1 MKNLNLL
8 NIKNSIIDY
17 IKQIKIINLG
27 FVGLL
32 ILCGLL
38 YGLYYN
44 KREEL
49 KETQQNLIAKSD
61 TIRIFKNKA
70 NENVYKIQSLTL
82 DYKELK
88 KVNSDL
94 VNEINKLSK
103 KDKNNLVEINKL
115 NLTINLLNDSI
126 KKINNKPIGSTYD
139 PETGL
144 TTYDFELK
152 DSTKFR
158 ELRGIIKVTSKDKP
172 FKVDTELLIDKVYTD
187 LTIGKTLKNDK
198 LELFVSSSNSK
209 LLVTNLIGSV
219 VDLKAYNKFQPKKR
233 FSLSLQTGYGFTIYG
248 LSPYI
253 GIGGSYNLINF

>member
-8 NIKNSIIDY
+8 NIKSSIIDY

-27 FVGLL
+27 FIGLL

-38 YGLYYN
+38 YGLYYT

-49 KETQQNLIAKSD
+49 KETQQNLIAKSY

-158 ELRGIIKVTSKDKP
+158 KLRGTIKVTSTKQP
-172 FKVDTELLIDKVYTD
+172 TKVNTELTVDNVYTD
-187 LTIGKTLKNDK
+187 LVIGKTLKNDK
-198 LELFVSSSNSK
+198 LELFVSSSNSG
-209 LLVTNLIGSV
+209 LVVTNIEGSV
-219 VDLKAYNKFQPKKR
+219 IDLKAYKKLIPKKK
-233 FSLSLQTGYGFTIYG
+233 FSLGLQIGYGATIYG
-248 LSPYI
+248 LTPYV
-253 GIGGSYNLINF
+253 GIGGSFNLINF